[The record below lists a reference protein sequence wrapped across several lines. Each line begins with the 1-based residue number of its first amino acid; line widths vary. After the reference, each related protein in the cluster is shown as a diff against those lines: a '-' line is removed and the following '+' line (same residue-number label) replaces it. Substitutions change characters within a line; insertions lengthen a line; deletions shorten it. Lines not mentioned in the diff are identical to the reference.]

1 MAYPKITIVTPNFNQ
16 AGYLEETIQ
25 SVLSQNYP
33 NLEYIIVDGG
43 STDGSLDIIRK
54 YEQQLAWWISE
65 PDKGLYHA
73 LQKGFDRST
82 GEIMGW
88 INSDDELHPGSL
100 SVIAEVFSSLSHV
113 NWITGC
119 PSALD
124 EKGRTVVVANL
135 RKWSKYDYYL
145 FDYQWIQQESTFWR
159 KSLWEKAG
167 ARLNLDV
174 KYAADLEL
182 WLRLFRY
189 EKLFSLRTTLGG
201 FRFRSS
207 GQLSS
212 VNKEQYL
219 KEAEALI
226 TAELPLLQE
235 EVKNRLSKYKRRMKI
250 VGILQKVRVFRLVPL
265 SEPVRN
271 AIGDAPGF
279 IEFDPVH
286 QRFFCPTS

>member
-1 MAYPKITIVTPNFNQ
+1 MKISIITPNFNQ
-16 AGYLEETIQ
+16 ADFLEETIL
-25 SVLSQNYP
+25 SVVGQNYSD
-33 NLEYIIVDGG
+33 LEYIIIDGG
-43 STDGSLDIIRK
+43 STDGSVDIIKK
-54 YEQQLAWWISE
+54 YEKHLAYWVSE

-73 LQKGFDRST
+73 LQKGFERST

-88 INSDDELHPGSL
+88 INSDDMLHPGSL
-100 SVIAEVFSSLSHV
+100 SIIAEIFGSLGHV

-124 EKGRTVVVANL
+124 EKGRTVVVATL
-135 RKWSKYDYYL
+135 RQWSKYDYYL

-182 WLRLFRY
+182 WLRFFRY
-189 EKLFSLRTTLGG
+189 EKLFSVRTTLGG

-212 VNKEQYL
+212 VHKEQYL
-219 KEAEALI
+219 KEVDALI
-226 TAELPLLQE
+226 TAETPLLQA
-235 EVKNRLSKYKRRMKI
+235 EVKSRLSKYKRRMKI
-250 VGILQKVRVFRLVPL
+250 VGILQKVKIFSLIPL
-265 SEPVRN
+265 TQPVRN
-271 AIGDAPGF
+271 AITDAPGF
-279 IEFDPVH
+279 IEFDPVR
-286 QRFFCPTS
+286 QRFFCPGS